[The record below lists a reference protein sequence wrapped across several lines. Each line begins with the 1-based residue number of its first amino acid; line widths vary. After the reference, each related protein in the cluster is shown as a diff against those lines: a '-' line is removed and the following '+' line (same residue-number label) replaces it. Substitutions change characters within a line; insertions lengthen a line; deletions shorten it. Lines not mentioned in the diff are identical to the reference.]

1 MIDYEKILDFLIEND
16 LEFNEFMLL
25 YTLHLRNLQ
34 EYPELYGRMDKY
46 YSKRSETICYK
57 DMIDSLEERDFL
69 ENFNKST
76 PYIINRLK
84 ISEKFTDLLF
94 IDPDDVWKELIN
106 CYPSYGEAPSGYG
119 SFKANRAKEGDK
131 EYFIKNILKNSDK
144 IAADRVIEVV
154 KDMFD
159 YDEKLGKPTKNAEV
173 GLSRFLLNWD
183 VYLKEYEETKD
194 NSKNGN
200 WSTKIY

>member
-34 EYPELYGRMDKY
+34 EYPELYERMDKY

-94 IDPDDVWKELIN
+94 IDESSAWNLFYSH
-106 CYPSYGEAPSGYG
+106 YP
-119 SFKANRAKEGDK
+119 KEGLSPDGNSTFYSNLIDK
-131 EYFIKNILKNSDK
+131 DSRDYFKKYVLKNSDK
-144 IAADRVIEVV
+144 IAFKKIIDTMQE
-154 KDMFD
+154 MFGWNGERATG
-159 YDEKLGKPTKNAEV
+159 YARV
-173 GLSRFLLNWD
+173 GLNKYLLNF
-183 VYLKEYEETKD
+183 EEIMK
-194 NSKNGN
+194 NYQENESKKSN
-200 WSTKIY
+200 WQSTRL

>member
-94 IDPDDVWKELIN
+94 IDESNAWNLFYSR
-106 CYPSYGEAPSGYG
+106 YP
-119 SFKANRAKEGDK
+119 KEGLSPDGNSTFYSNLIDK
-131 EYFIKNILKNSDK
+131 DSKDYFKKYVLKNSDK
-144 IAADRVIEVV
+144 IAFEKIIKTMEE
-154 KDMFD
+154 MFEWNG
-159 YDEKLGKPTKNAEV
+159 EKSKGYARV
-173 GLSRFLLNWD
+173 GLNKYLLNF
-183 VYLKEYEETKD
+183 EEIMK
-194 NSKNGN
+194 NYQESKNNG
-200 WSTKIY
+200 WKSTRL